1 MKKSLQEKMEEAK
14 MLSIKNSDV
23 IYYVVDKRR
32 CKPKVFSIGWCAV
45 QAVNYDGYHPVATFK
60 NGKRHDM

>member
-1 MKKSLQEKMEEAK
+1 MKKSLQEALEEAK

-32 CKPKVFSIGWCAV
+32 CKPKVFSIGWCAI

>member
-1 MKKSLQEKMEEAK
+1 MKKSLQEALEEAK
-14 MLSIKNSDV
+14 ILSIKNPDI

-32 CKPKVFSIGWCAV
+32 CKPKVYFLGWCAV
-45 QAVNYDGYHPVATFK
+45 QAINYNGYYPVATFK

>member
-1 MKKSLQEKMEEAK
+1 MKKSLQEKMKEAK
-14 MLSIKNSDV
+14 MLSIKNPDV

-32 CKPKVFSIGWCAV
+32 CKPKVYSLGWCAV

-60 NGKRHDM
+60 NGIQRV